1 MLDVAYSR
9 DGTVAAAGAADGTVR
24 LWNPHA
30 GSSDSSI
37 VRVGGAPVDA
47 VAVDQ
52 SGTVLVTGS
61 ADGRVRFW
69 TPRSKSWHEQQLG
82 LRLARPVTSIAFS
95 SDGTRLAVSSGNLVR
110 VLEAGRLVR
119 TIKGPRPIT
128 SVAFAAGDET
138 LVTADAKGGAVV
150 WDVSSKVPRQLA
162 GHAPEIPSQTP
173 RRIAYDPNSGLIA
186 IAGTD
191 GEVRLWGYEL
201 QPPVFDVLSGHVGPV
216 NDVAFSPDG
225 STLASAGAD
234 STVRLWDVQSREEI
248 RVLGGHRAAVERV
261 VFSSDGNT
269 LLTASKDGTAR
280 EWRASGDSAS
290 AHAPLNPYLGFGPLA
305 GVAFSA
311 GGLLVAAGGSGDVH
325 GWSLAKPDDPEVW
338 TCSNIRCDVR
348 AGSVTGVAAGGKN
361 VVIAAKPSRLYRPPV
376 RHAVLELPAARA
388 AALSPDGREL
398 ALATRSEQ
406 VELRGG
412 RTGSVQRMLAVPTD
426 VRPAALAFSRD
437 GQSLAAVAD
446 AGRVIVWAR
455 SRDWRPRVLGGA
467 GGALRTVT
475 FTPDGR
481 AVVAGGG
488 ADGDVWLWNM
498 SGGQPAT
505 FAGHSAP
512 VTAVAV
518 SPDGKILASAS
529 EDFTARLWDIDTRA
543 TIRVLTGPQSIVTG
557 IAFSPSGSVVATTAE
572 DGKVR
577 LWDGCL
583 YCLSPPLLLAR
594 ARHAAVRCLTALE
607 RRVYLHE
614 HVTKDE
620 SCAA

>member
-1 MLDVAYSR
+1 MKRIVRVRTPVLDVAYSR

-216 NDVAFSPDG
+216 NDVAFDPDG

-234 STVRLWDVQSREEI
+234 STVRLWDVQSREDI

-269 LLTASKDGTAR
+269 LLTASKDGTAQSGAPPATR
-280 EWRASGDSAS
+280 RLPTHPLIHIWVLDRWRVSRFRPAVCSS
-290 AHAPLNPYLGFGPLA
+290 PLA
-305 GVAFSA
+305 AAATSTD
-311 GGLLVAAGGSGDVH
+311 GLL
-325 GWSLAKPDDPEVW
+325 
-338 TCSNIRCDVR
+338 
-348 AGSVTGVAAGGKN
+348 
-361 VVIAAKPSRLYRPPV
+361 PSRTILK
-376 RHAVLELPAARA
+376 
-388 AALSPDGREL
+388 S
-398 ALATRSEQ
+398 
-406 VELRGG
+406 
-412 RTGSVQRMLAVPTD
+412 
-426 VRPAALAFSRD
+426 
-437 GQSLAAVAD
+437 
-446 AGRVIVWAR
+446 
-455 SRDWRPRVLGGA
+455 
-467 GGALRTVT
+467 
-475 FTPDGR
+475 GR
-481 AVVAGGG
+481 ARIFG
-488 ADGDVWLWNM
+488 A
-498 SGGQPAT
+498 T
-505 FAGHSAP
+505 
-512 VTAVAV
+512 
-518 SPDGKILASAS
+518 
-529 EDFTARLWDIDTRA
+529 
-543 TIRVLTGPQSIVTG
+543 
-557 IAFSPSGSVVATTAE
+557 
-572 DGKVR
+572 
-577 LWDGCL
+577 
-583 YCLSPPLLLAR
+583 
-594 ARHAAVRCLTALE
+594 
-607 RRVYLHE
+607 
-614 HVTKDE
+614 
-620 SCAA
+620 